1 LVIKPIATSSDVS
14 MSPLDDQVN
23 RDQTIHHSLI
33 DQSRA
38 GRRPVAA
45 RKPLRRRFAACLGIV
60 CAVAIGSL
68 INLIGGFPDED
79 PWSPY

>member
-1 LVIKPIATSSDVS
+1 MKATATSADVS
-14 MSPLDDQVN
+14 MSPLDDQVS

-38 GRRPVAA
+38 ERRPVAS
-45 RKPLRRRFAACLGIV
+45 RKPLLSRVAVLLGLIS
-60 CAVAIGSL
+60 AVSVGLL
-68 INLIGGFPDED
+68 ITLIGGFPDED